1 MVQQLLRH
9 ALVDEAR
16 RALLVL
22 RVVPSA
28 GPSAA
33 RSDPMG
39 AGGADRAA
47 AVGSVRRGGRLV
59 EFRSSG
65 GPLRAASRWACALAH
80 ALVWWRPDLSGTCQ
94 TPASG
99 HPTQAS
105 RAPYLSRMG
114 EPLWRNALACCER
127 DRVGA
132 YQQASQLNSPSAPS
146 FRSRTICLKQYAKEA
161 QLRPVNPA
169 RSSLRR
175 T

>member
-59 EFRSSG
+59 ESRSSG

-80 ALVWWRPDLSGTCQ
+80 AFAEDQ
-94 TPASG
+94 AYPA
-99 HPTQAS
+99 HARRLPMATQ
-105 RAPYLSRMG
+105 
-114 EPLWRNALACCER
+114 
-127 DRVGA
+127 
-132 YQQASQLNSPSAPS
+132 
-146 FRSRTICLKQYAKEA
+146 FK
-161 QLRPVNPA
+161 PV
-169 RSSLRR
+169 
-175 T
+175 

>member
-59 EFRSSG
+59 ES
-65 GPLRAASRWACALAH
+65 AAPAALSAGLPF
-80 ALVWWRPDLSGTCQ
+80 AAE
-94 TPASG
+94 PA
-99 HPTQAS
+99 A
-105 RAPYLSRMG
+105 A
-114 EPLWRNALACCER
+114 
-127 DRVGA
+127 V
-132 YQQASQLNSPSAPS
+132 
-146 FRSRTICLKQYAKEA
+146 
-161 QLRPVNPA
+161 
-169 RSSLRR
+169 
-175 T
+175 